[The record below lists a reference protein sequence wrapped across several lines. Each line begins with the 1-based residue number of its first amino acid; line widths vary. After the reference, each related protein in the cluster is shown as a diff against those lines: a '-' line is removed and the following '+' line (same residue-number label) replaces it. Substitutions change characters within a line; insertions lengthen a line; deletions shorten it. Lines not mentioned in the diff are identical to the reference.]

1 MKKKSDD
8 TPKDWHRADIVA
20 ALKKAGWSVAALS
33 REAGYDKATLYTALL
48 RPYPNAE
55 KIIAKAL
62 DKKPEEIWPER
73 YAARTFKPKLSDT
86 SHGMTGKS
94 A

>member
-1 MKKKSDD
+1 MQKKSDD
-8 TPKDWHRADIVA
+8 APKDWHRADIVA

-55 KIIAKAL
+55 KIIAQAL

-73 YAARTFKPKLSDT
+73 YAARTFKPKLTDPNHAT
-86 SHGMTGKS
+86 TEKT